1 MELNLK
7 RMDIEYTLLNKLA
20 FHTAM
25 PSLSQAVIARWNND
39 FNYHICKWFQYFA
52 RIWKSRH
59 LSLMSKFIPFEYC
72 SRVHYWLP
80 YLNQWFYSVNAPT
93 IICARLQR
101 ELYNNTSKY
110 NVIAPITHCKWGL
123 PTYRVRS
130 STVYQPQ
137 ENTNRLPQTSP
148 LAPKKVS
155 SGNKVRKVPH
165 ATNQVDLPLKFLAL
179 SRSNMGPTAKRLW
192 QVRLYA

>member
-1 MELNLK
+1 MVSV
-7 RMDIEYTLLNKLA
+7 
-20 FHTAM
+20 F
-25 PSLSQAVIARWNND
+25 
-39 FNYHICKWFQYFA
+39 CK
-52 RIWKSRH
+52 H
-59 LSLMSKFIPFEYC
+59 LEEQRLIPISKFVPFEYC
-72 SRVHYWLP
+72 SRAHYWLP

-101 ELYNNTSKY
+101 KLHNNTSKY
-110 NVIAPITHCKWGL
+110 NVNAPITHCKWGL

-155 SGNKVRKVPH
+155 SSNKVRKVPH
-165 ATNQVDLPLKFLAL
+165 ATKQVDLPLKFLAL
-179 SRSNMGPTAKRLW
+179 SRSNMGPTANRLS
-192 QVRLYA
+192 QVRLYG